1 MGINALLLGLFLFR
15 NPSWNPGRTDY
26 LCYSY
31 CLYAKKEQK
40 LTMLLREITSILVM
54 MLIMLIL
61 LSPLI
66 AFLFYKVKQAQGK
79 FCPSCGTPL
88 FPFQHPITKTI
99 QQWKQ
104 GGYRCRNC
112 GCLTDLDAKE
122 IPDGPYPKRRT
133 LLLVLM
139 GLNLLLIISFLSLVY
154 FYFHYI
160 NPNK

>member
-1 MGINALLLGLFLFR
+1 
-15 NPSWNPGRTDY
+15 
-26 LCYSY
+26 
-31 CLYAKKEQK
+31 
-40 LTMLLREITSILVM
+40 MLLREVTSILVM

-66 AFLFYKVKQAQGK
+66 AYLLYKVKQAQGK
-79 FCPSCGTPL
+79 CCPSCGTPL
-88 FPFQHPITKTI
+88 IPFQHPASKTI

-133 LLLVLM
+133 LLLVLI
-139 GLNLLLIISFLSLVY
+139 GLNLLLMISFLSLV
-154 FYFHYI
+154 FFFL
-160 NPNK
+160 PFLRAFR